1 MECTLC
7 SGRGDKFMEI
17 REKRYYRCSNC
28 KSIFM
33 HNKDFLSKEDEEAR
47 YREHNNDV
55 EDFRYQEFVSDI
67 TNEIKKDWKNTARG
81 LDFGAG
87 TGPVITKLLND
98 KGYDVEIYDPF
109 FWNENKLLN
118 KTYDFIVLC
127 EVIEHFHNPLHE
139 FELLYSLL
147 NERGKLYCKTDI
159 YKDEIDFKSWY
170 YKDDPTHVFF
180 YHEETFK
187 WMVENIGFNNYE
199 IKDRVIILEK

>member
-1 MECTLC
+1 
-7 SGRGDKFMEI
+7 
-17 REKRYYRCSNC
+17 
-28 KSIFM
+28 M